1 MIEIASL
8 PSGAPVIIGGG
19 LAGLVT
25 ALRLAPMPV
34 TLIARDPLGL
44 EAASAWA
51 QGGVAAA
58 IGEDDEPSLHEA
70 DTLQAGDGLCDP
82 TVVKRIMVAA
92 PAAIE
97 ALARLGVPFSRDAE
111 DRLLLGLEAAHSR
124 RRVVHAGGDA
134 TGREIMRALILKVS
148 ETQSITFVSGAE
160 ARRIIV
166 RDGSVQGVVAATPT
180 GYLFAATRRLVI
192 ATGGAAA
199 LYRET
204 TNPLGAIGSGLA
216 LAARAGAELADMEFV
231 QFHPTALDVG
241 SDPMPLV
248 SEAVRGEGAVLI
260 DERGERFMAGQGRAE
275 LEPRDIVSRAVS
287 RHMGEGH
294 RIYLDAQRALG
305 SRFSERFPSIFAACQ
320 KVGIDPATTPIPIK
334 PAAHY
339 HMGGVAVDA
348 FGRSSLRGLW
358 ACGEAAATGLH
369 GANRL
374 ASNSLLEAF
383 VMGGAVAE
391 SVSDVVAGVAGRVDQ
406 FDAPPP
412 AGAAPARRI
421 LTRCVGIER
430 NRAQLTHA
438 VAELSSLA
446 FQKGPSADPALV
458 GLFIALAALERKE
471 SRGAHYRADY
481 PKKAPT
487 QAYRRKLDLRTATT
501 LADEIC
507 DRAATFAFGD

>member
-8 PSGAPVIIGGG
+8 QSGAPVIIGGG
-19 LAGLVT
+19 LAGLIT

-34 TLIARDPLGL
+34 TLLTRDPLGF

-58 IGEDDEPSLHEA
+58 LGEDDEPCLHAE

-82 TVVKRIMVAA
+82 VAVKRITAAA

-97 ALARLGVPFSRDAE
+97 AMTRLGVPFSRDAE
-111 DRLLLGLEAAHSR
+111 DHILLGLEAAHSR
-124 RRVVHAGGDA
+124 RRIVHAGGDA
-134 TGREIMRALILKVS
+134 TGREIMQALIRRAL
-148 ETQSITFVSGAE
+148 ETPSINIVSGAE

-166 RDGSVQGVVAATPT
+166 KDGVVQGVLAATPT
-180 GYLFAATRRLVI
+180 GFLFAATRRLVM
-192 ATGGAAA
+192 ATGGAGA
-199 LYRET
+199 LYRNT

-216 LAARAGAELADMEFV
+216 LAARAGAELVDMEFV

-241 SDPMPLV
+241 RDPMPLV

-260 DERGERFMAGQGRAE
+260 DERGVRFMAGQGRAE
-275 LEPRDIVSRAVS
+275 LEPRDIVARAVW
-287 RHMGEGH
+287 RHMNKGR
-294 RIYLDAQRALG
+294 RIYLDARSTIG
-305 SRFSERFPSIFAACQ
+305 DRFVKRFPSIAAACQ
-320 KVGIDPATTPIPIK
+320 KAGVDPATTPIPIK

-348 FGRSSLRGLW
+348 FGRSSLAGLW
-358 ACGEAAATGLH
+358 ACGEAASTGLH

-383 VMGGAVAE
+383 VMGGVVAE
-391 SVSDVVAGVAGRVDQ
+391 SISSVAAGAVGRIEP

-412 AGAAPARRI
+412 SDAAPIRPI

-430 NRAQLTHA
+430 DQTRLAHA
-438 VAELSSLA
+438 VTELAPLA
-446 FQKGPSADPALV
+446 FQKGAPSDPALV
-458 GLFIALAALERKE
+458 GLFIALAALERQE
-471 SRGAHYRADY
+471 SRGAHCRTDY
-481 PKKAPT
+481 PQKSAA
-487 QAYRRKLDLRTATT
+487 QACRRKLDLRRVKK
-501 LADEIC
+501 LADETC
-507 DRAATFAFGD
+507 DRVPTFAFGD

>member
-1 MIEIASL
+1 MRRRSSLGWPPGRVRPSNVCWRFEDGVMIEIASL
-8 PSGAPVIIGGG
+8 PLGAPVIIGGG

-148 ETQSITFVSGAE
+148 ETPSITFVSGAE

-248 SEAVRGEGAVLI
+248 SEAVRGEGAV
-260 DERGERFMAGQGRAE
+260 
-275 LEPRDIVSRAVS
+275 
-287 RHMGEGH
+287 
-294 RIYLDAQRALG
+294 
-305 SRFSERFPSIFAACQ
+305 
-320 KVGIDPATTPIPIK
+320 
-334 PAAHY
+334 
-339 HMGGVAVDA
+339 
-348 FGRSSLRGLW
+348 
-358 ACGEAAATGLH
+358 
-369 GANRL
+369 
-374 ASNSLLEAF
+374 
-383 VMGGAVAE
+383 
-391 SVSDVVAGVAGRVDQ
+391 
-406 FDAPPP
+406 
-412 AGAAPARRI
+412 
-421 LTRCVGIER
+421 
-430 NRAQLTHA
+430 
-438 VAELSSLA
+438 
-446 FQKGPSADPALV
+446 
-458 GLFIALAALERKE
+458 
-471 SRGAHYRADY
+471 
-481 PKKAPT
+481 
-487 QAYRRKLDLRTATT
+487 
-501 LADEIC
+501 
-507 DRAATFAFGD
+507 